1 MYTTSSS
8 DDRKPRFAFQGKAST
23 LLKTRQMPLRA
34 SSSTMDELVI
44 EAGRAEKHYWRD
56 LWRYRDLFYFL
67 AWRDL
72 LVRYKQTVFGVLWAV
87 LRPFLTMV
95 IFVVVFGRIAG
106 LPSNGV
112 PYAILVL
119 GGMLPWQFFA
129 AALSESSSSLITNA
143 SLITKIYFP
152 RIILPASSVI
162 VAMVDFAITL
172 VMLAAVMAWYGYVPP
187 ARIVLL
193 PVFVVLSLI
202 AALGPG
208 LIATALNVKYRDFR
222 FVIPFIVQFGLYV
235 SPVGFKS
242 SVIEEKLGATS
253 RLLYSLNPMVGV
265 IDGFRWCIG
274 AEPELHLPAL
284 VVSTMMS
291 CALLWAGVRVFRN
304 MEKGFADVI

>member
-1 MYTTSSS
+1 ME
-8 DDRKPRFAFQGKAST
+8 
-23 LLKTRQMPLRA
+23 
-34 SSSTMDELVI
+34 ELVI

-72 LVRYKQTVFGVLWAV
+72 LVRYKQTIFGVLWAV

-95 IFVVVFGRIAG
+95 VFVVVFSRVAG
-106 LPSNGV
+106 LPSDGV

-129 AALSESSSSLITNA
+129 SSLSESSNSLISNA
-143 SLITKIYFP
+143 NLITKIYFP

-172 VMLAAVMAWYGYVPP
+172 VMLAAVMAWYGYIPP
-187 ARIVLL
+187 PRIVLL
-193 PVFVVLSLI
+193 PLFVGLAL
-202 AALGPG
+202 ATALGPG

-222 FVIPFIVQFGLYV
+222 FVIPFVVQFGLYI

-242 SVIEEKLGATS
+242 SVIEDKLGPIA
-253 RLLYSLNPMVGV
+253 RLVYSLNPMVGV

-274 AEPELHLPAL
+274 AESSLHFQAL
-284 VVSTMMS
+284 AISLAVSG
-291 CALLWAGVRVFRN
+291 ALLWLGLRVFRGT
-304 MEKGFADVI
+304 EKSFADVV

>member
-1 MYTTSSS
+1 ME
-8 DDRKPRFAFQGKAST
+8 
-23 LLKTRQMPLRA
+23 
-34 SSSTMDELVI
+34 ELVI

-56 LWRYRDLFYFL
+56 LWRYRDLFFFL

-95 IFVVVFGRIAG
+95 IFVLVFSRVAG
-106 LPSNGV
+106 LPSDGV

-129 AALSESSSSLITNA
+129 ASLSESSNSLVGNA
-143 SLITKIYFP
+143 HLITKVYFP

-162 VAMVDFAITL
+162 VATVDFLVTL
-172 VMLAAVMAWYGYVPP
+172 GMLACVMAWYAYVPP
-187 ARIVLL
+187 ARIVFL
-193 PVFVVLSLI
+193 PVFIALALA

-208 LIATALNVKYRDFR
+208 LIATSLTVKYRDFR
-222 FVIPFIVQFGLYV
+222 IVIPFIVQFGLYV

-242 SVIEEKLGATS
+242 ALIEDKLGPVA
-253 RLLYSLNPMVGV
+253 RLVYALNPMVGV

-274 AEPELHLPAL
+274 VEPHLHVVGLCISL
-284 VVSTMMS
+284 VVIAT
-291 CALLWAGVRVFRN
+291 LLVVGVRFFRAT
-304 MEKGFADVI
+304 EKGFADVV

>member
-1 MYTTSSS
+1 ME
-8 DDRKPRFAFQGKAST
+8 
-23 LLKTRQMPLRA
+23 
-34 SSSTMDELVI
+34 ELII
-44 EAGRAEKHYWRD
+44 EAGRTEAHYWRD

-95 IFVVVFGRIAG
+95 VFVVIFSRVAG
-106 LPSNGV
+106 LPSDGV

-129 AALSESSSSLITNA
+129 SSLSESSSSLITNA
-143 SLITKIYFP
+143 NLITKIYFP

-172 VMLAAVMAWYGYVPP
+172 GLLALVMAWYGYLPP
-187 ARIVLL
+187 MRIALL
-193 PVFVVLSLI
+193 PIFVVLALV

-208 LIATALNVKYRDFR
+208 LVATALTVKYRDFR
-222 FVIPFIVQFGLYV
+222 FVIPFVVQFGLYV
-235 SPVGFKS
+235 SPIGFKS
-242 SVIEEKLGATS
+242 SVIESKLGPMA

-274 AEPELHLPAL
+274 VEPSLHLGAL
-284 VVSTMMS
+284 ALSVAMS
-291 CALLWAGVRVFRN
+291 LVFLWIGIRVFRGT
-304 MEKGFADVI
+304 EKSFADVV